1 MKSILLFLVLFGC
14 VQSFSAQSVSE
25 SDIDLLSTELSK
37 QATSRNVLK
46 LAVLNFTES
55 NVVTDFSLA
64 VSEELRIHMAV
75 NNASLTIVDRA
86 ATERVMEEQRLSSS
100 PLFDENKAASLG
112 KLVSADAIVTGAL
125 MRQGGSW
132 RVTAK
137 MISVE
142 TGAVI
147 GGYSANLKNLA
158 NDETESQAAY
168 ELPTNATLP
177 KRFSFHSEANAG
189 FLFVNQTVATSVGFT
204 LSRLTYKGQLH
215 DSHYSK
221 GKRGFSVGL
230 NYHVGLPVKPTHDY
244 VLGYRTQDGYGNLVS
259 LNQAYI
265 NQDSYFLFR
274 PDAQVQVTIPSN
286 TIQVPVFI
294 LTTCDR
300 VRVDRLRVDVGW
312 RHTLYE
318 KSVRLYAETGLA
330 WVKQIDRSTY
340 TSSTVSATHES
351 ILGYQ
356 VNGNEAPAELP
367 NLWELKA
374 AVGVER
380 GRWGLHLEGSL
391 TTRNRDYMSP
401 LDMFHHPDMTSW
413 ASVKGDLA
421 SKGVAEITSQSAS
434 ENWYYWFSSIIQLRY
449 QL

>member
-1 MKSILLFLVLFGC
+1 
-14 VQSFSAQSVSE
+14 
-25 SDIDLLSTELSK
+25 
-37 QATSRNVLK
+37 
-46 LAVLNFTES
+46 
-55 NVVTDFSLA
+55 
-64 VSEELRIHMAV
+64 
-75 NNASLTIVDRA
+75 
-86 ATERVMEEQRLSSS
+86 MEEQRLSSS
-100 PLFDENKAASLG
+100 PLFDENKAATLG
-112 KLVSADAIVTGAL
+112 KLVSADAIVTGTL
-125 MRQGGSW
+125 IRQGGSW

-147 GGYSANLKNLA
+147 GGYSVNLKKTEFNDGQNQGA
-158 NDETESQAAY
+158 NA
-168 ELPTNATLP
+168 LPTLVKPP
-177 KRFSFHSEANAG
+177 KQISFHAEANTG
-189 FLFVNQTVATSVGFT
+189 LLFVNQTAASSVGFT
-204 LSRLTYKGQLH
+204 LSRLSYKGQLH
-215 DSHYSK
+215 DSRFTK
-221 GKRGFSVGL
+221 GKRGFTVGL

-265 NQDSYFLFR
+265 YQDSYFLFR

-312 RHTLYE
+312 RHTVYE

-413 ASVKGDLA
+413 ALVKGDLA

-434 ENWYYWFSSIIQLRY
+434 ENWYYWYSSIIQLRY